1 MNATQRMLVQ
11 GSILLLTVAPAGC
24 IPSNV
29 IDVEQRAV
37 RRGAIEQVWRTAE
50 ESHLRG
56 FWASESVRGP
66 GAETVLRLYYYF
78 AADQRFT
85 GAALITGDRG
95 AEFQT
100 LSGSW
105 SLADG
110 QLDLGDGSPA
120 LRAEAGGRRLR
131 LSSADG
137 DAIFQREE
145 LQ

>member
-1 MNATQRMLVQ
+1 MSSPTTLHGA
-11 GSILLLTVAPAGC
+11 LLGLAVIAAGC

-37 RRGAIEQVWRTAE
+37 RRDAIEEVWRTAD
-50 ESHLRG
+50 ESLLRG
-56 FWASESVRGP
+56 FWTSESVRGP

-105 SLADG
+105 SLTDG

-120 LRAEAGGRRLR
+120 LRAETGGRRLR
-131 LSSADG
+131 LTSADG
-137 DAIFQREE
+137 EAIFQREE